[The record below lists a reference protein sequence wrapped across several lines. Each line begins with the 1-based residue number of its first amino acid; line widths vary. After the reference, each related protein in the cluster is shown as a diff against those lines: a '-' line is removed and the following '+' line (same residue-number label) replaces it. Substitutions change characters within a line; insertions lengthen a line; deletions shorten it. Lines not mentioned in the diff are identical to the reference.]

1 MSKRSAASAHDGR
14 AARSARRTTAPRK
27 IDIPETSDAQFRA
40 MRRIGRPPIGAHAR
54 RLIAIRL
61 DPEVLKRFRT
71 EARRR
76 NVGYQTL
83 IHRVLA
89 EYIRKHVA

>member
-1 MSKRSAASAHDGR
+1 MAAPPTIDFSEIPESSAAQ
-14 AARSARRTTAPRK
+14 
-27 IDIPETSDAQFRA
+27 IRA
-40 MRRIGRPPIGAHAR
+40 MRRIGRPPLGSRAR

-61 DPEVLKRFRT
+61 DPEVLKRLRT